1 MDAIE
6 KKLLKIGKKNPQYL
20 IKCITNTGLISKTN
34 EVKFISKKNI
44 SNKILEEE
52 KSMVNCNY
60 IKHLIKENDNFV
72 FKLIESEY
80 ILLKYKLEKYTQLK
94 NKLEKN
100 IKAAKSGTGKITPQI
115 ESAYKIIS
123 NLKNLASKTL
133 EKYAALPQIFKIPNM
148 MRSGIKNILIES
160 RLRLI
165 QEKRKSLLSI
175 FTDKENGL
183 DNYKGEA
190 RNQIKESIC
199 KGIYLFAKDSRSFT
213 NKFINIVLTGR
224 AGTGKT
230 RFASVLSNFYNKIG
244 FLMMDN
250 IVEIKNP
257 RSALIGEYVGQ
268 TAPKVENMILNSLE
282 SVLFLDEA
290 YSLGRSEFQSDFG
303 FEAINALVGLT
314 DEYIGLLVIIV
325 AGYENEMNK
334 YFLEKNEGLNRRF
347 PIRYQLTNYTADDLY
362 EILVIFL
369 QKNSMK
375 LNKDQLQIIKNCI
388 KILYNINESI
398 FKNQAGDMLNL
409 ADFIYE
415 DFLKY
420 TPDEFNTDVEGYTK
434 NKIVE
439 TFNRFAAQPP
449 RNVVPFNLIDNV

>member
-1 MDAIE
+1 
-6 KKLLKIGKKNPQYL
+6 
-20 IKCITNTGLISKTN
+20 
-34 EVKFISKKNI
+34 
-44 SNKILEEE
+44 
-52 KSMVNCNY
+52 
-60 IKHLIKENDNFV
+60 
-72 FKLIESEY
+72 
-80 ILLKYKLEKYTQLK
+80 
-94 NKLEKN
+94 
-100 IKAAKSGTGKITPQI
+100 
-115 ESAYKIIS
+115 
-123 NLKNLASKTL
+123 
-133 EKYAALPQIFKIPNM
+133 
-148 MRSGIKNILIES
+148 
-160 RLRLI
+160 
-165 QEKRKSLLSI
+165 
-175 FTDKENGL
+175 
-183 DNYKGEA
+183 
-190 RNQIKESIC
+190 
-199 KGIYLFAKDSRSFT
+199 
-213 NKFINIVLTGR
+213 
-224 AGTGKT
+224 
-230 RFASVLSNFYNKIG
+230 
-244 FLMMDN
+244 
-250 IVEIKNP
+250 
-257 RSALIGEYVGQ
+257 GQ